1 MIWTRIIESL
11 AEYRPLWVATIGATT
26 QVVARRRCVLADALQ
41 QGRLGL
47 AALFQNID
55 AESDEKKAWKLG
67 SFYYALLSGVMVQW
81 LIDPERA
88 HPATIWRRQCGWF

>member
-1 MIWTRIIESL
+1 MGRDDRRHDPSRSR
-11 AEYRPLWVATIGATT
+11 AGAF
-26 QVVARRRCVLADALQ
+26 LADALQ

-88 HPATIWRRQCGWF
+88 PSGHDLAEAMRMVLESVQPTEKSGEDQG